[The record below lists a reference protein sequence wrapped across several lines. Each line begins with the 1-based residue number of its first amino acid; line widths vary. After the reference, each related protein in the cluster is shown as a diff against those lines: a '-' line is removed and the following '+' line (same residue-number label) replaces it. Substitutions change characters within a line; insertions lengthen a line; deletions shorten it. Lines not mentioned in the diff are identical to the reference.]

1 MVELRHA
8 SHCVYKIRYHIVLS
22 VKYRKKLLL
31 DEDRINVFK
40 NLCSEIGKRYCF
52 EFDTLGCDGD
62 HVHLF
67 VGASPKYAPSRV
79 IQIIKSITAR
89 EFFKQFPKIKKQL
102 WGGEFW
108 SDGGYVGTIG
118 EGVTADIIR
127 NYIETQGTPEEK
139 ENYSQMKLLD
149 FK

>member
-31 DEDRINVFK
+31 DEDRISVFK
-40 NLCSEIGKRYCF
+40 NLCSEISKRYWF

-67 VGASPKYAPSRV
+67 VGASPKYAPSRL

-89 EFFKQFPKIKKQL
+89 EF
-102 WGGEFW
+102 W
-108 SDGGYVGTIG
+108 SDGGYVGTVGEGVG

-127 NYIETQGTPEEK
+127 NYIESQGTPEEK
-139 ENYSQMKLLD
+139 EKHSQMRLLD
-149 FK
+149 F